1 MKSAK
6 EQIVNYKF
14 KINEK
19 VKTGR
24 GIGIVTDT
32 IYNPDYNFKEY
43 LIKYEDG
50 IKVWHLEKLIKKVE
64 E

>member
-1 MKSAK
+1 MD
-6 EQIVNYKF
+6 YKF

-19 VKTGR
+19 VRTGR
-24 GIGIVTDT
+24 GIGIIIDT
-32 IYNPDYNFKEY
+32 QYNSNYNFKEY

-50 IKVWHLEKLIKKVE
+50 IKVWHLEELIKKVE

>member
-1 MKSAK
+1 M
-6 EQIVNYKF
+6 EIVDYKF

-19 VKTGR
+19 VRTVR
-24 GIGIVTDT
+24 GIGIVVDT
-32 IYNPDYNFKEY
+32 EYKPDYNFKEY

-50 IKVWHLEKLIKKVE
+50 VKVWHLEECIKKVE